1 MAIIVSLNQVSAT
14 KVKKDHLATFQSIT
28 DDSREVA
35 SCIDLVEAVKACY
48 NDLSGTS
55 FNGQFGNF
63 IAQLTL
69 GENNEV
75 PGPSFESYQEM
86 LESLEVTVGKTK
98 VQGLTELTT
107 WISVGLTVLISI
119 VGASSS
125 SGCKDDFNWSQRRKA
140 RGLKLLYQFLKMS
153 QRLVGVLRHL
163 SYPVGHVK
171 QELRTNGEFSW
182 IESFIIPQQVSD
194 TLPIAMYQDLVVDT
208 F

>member
-1 MAIIVSLNQVSAT
+1 MAIILSLNQVSAA
-14 KVKKDHLATFQSIT
+14 KVKKDRLAPFQSIT
-28 DDSREVA
+28 DDSQDVA
-35 SCIDLVEAVKACY
+35 SYIDLVEAVKAYY
-48 NDLSGTS
+48 ND
-55 FNGQFGNF
+55 FQ
-63 IAQLTL
+63 APQLTL

-107 WISVGLTVLISI
+107 WISVGLTSLISI
-119 VGASSS
+119 LGASS
-125 SGCKDDFNWSQRRKA
+125 SGCKDDFKWSQRRKP
-140 RGLKLLYQFLKMS
+140 RGLKLLYQFLKMF

-194 TLPIAMYQDLVVDT
+194 TLPIAMYQDLVVDI